1 MKQIEDSKTVELPLE
16 QKKGRGRPRKP
27 DALTGAERARR
38 FRAAHPKASVAPSSI
53 PTVDF
58 VTKNCAIVTEK
69 EFEELKRAEATRT
82 LHLQAAHAEAR
93 LLAEKIADL
102 QMKLDF
108 ERQARID
115 AERRLSTLKAKT
127 GK

>member
-1 MKQIEDSKTVELPLE
+1 MKQIEDDRTIEIAMEP
-16 QKKGRGRPRKP
+16 KKGRGRPRNP

-38 FRAAHPKASVAPSSI
+38 FRAAHSKTSVAPS
-53 PTVDF
+53 PVP
-58 VTKNCAIVTEK
+58 VTDLVTEKRELVTEK

-93 LLAEKIADL
+93 LLADKIADL

-115 AERRLSTLKAKT
+115 AERRLATLKAKT